1 MATNAQTPQTYLQ
14 LISQDEKTAKVE
26 ALKLKAQ
33 EAGLALNQEIF
44 NLTVSIS
51 KKKSEIVQLQ
61 KAIPYSVA
69 AEYLATKALA
79 ELEERLE
86 FTQTVKSER
95 FGDATI

>member
-51 KKKSEIVQLQ
+51 KKKAEIVQLQ

-69 AEYLATKALA
+69 AEYLAIKALA

>member
-14 LISQDEKTAKVE
+14 LISQDEKVAKAE
-26 ALKLKAQ
+26 ALKLVAQ
-33 EAGLALNQEIF
+33 EAGLGLNQEIF

-51 KKKSEIVQLQ
+51 KKKAEIVALQ
-61 KAIPYSVA
+61 KAKPYSIA

-86 FTQTVKSER
+86 FTQTVKAER
-95 FGDATI
+95 FTDATI

>member
-51 KKKSEIVQLQ
+51 KKKAEIAQLQ

>member
-51 KKKSEIVQLQ
+51 KKKAEITQLQ